1 MTQDII
7 RDLGDGLIL
16 RRSRVDDTQ
25 ALVEFQGNIHR
36 ESGSEE
42 PDSYVAAWVQDLMEG
57 PHPTFD
63 PGDFTLVQDTRTGA
77 IVSALCL
84 ISQTWTYGGIPFG
97 VGRPELVA
105 TRPDYRGRG
114 LVRAQ
119 MAVVHEWSAQRGEM
133 AQAITGIPYFY
144 RQFGYEMAMTLGGSR
159 IGYKS
164 QVPRL
169 KEDEAEPFRV
179 RLATE
184 ADVPFIAHVNASGSR
199 RYPVTCVW
207 DEAMW
212 RYELV
217 GKCDGNICRRALRV
231 IERVGGE
238 PVGFLLHSTML
249 HSGGVSVVAYEL
261 KPDVSW
267 LAVTPPVVRYLWA
280 EGERLAAPD
289 PEKKVVRFAFN
300 LGAEHPAYQVF
311 GHGLPHTTPP
321 YAWYL
326 RVPDLVGFLQHIGP
340 ELERRLAQSPL
351 AGHSGAAEISF
362 YRTGLR
368 LVFKEGRI
376 DAVTPWQPPDPE
388 AGDACFP
395 DLTFLQLVF
404 GYRSLAELDHAFA
417 DCWTPKDE
425 VRVLLEVLFPK
436 KPSDVWPIS

>member
-1 MTQDII
+1 MTQTII
-7 RDLGDGLIL
+7 RDLGEGLIL
-16 RRSRVDDTQ
+16 RRSTREDAR
-25 ALVEFQGNIHR
+25 ALADFQGDIQ
-36 ESGSEE
+36 SGSDTGE
-42 PDSYVAAWVQDLMEG
+42 PDSNVAAWVEDLMER

-63 PGDFTLVQDTRTGA
+63 PADFTLVENTRTGE
-77 IVSALCL
+77 IVSSLCL

-105 TRPDYRGRG
+105 THRDYRGRG

-119 MAVVHEWSAQRGEM
+119 MAVVHEWSAQRGEQM
-133 AQAITGIPYFY
+133 QAITGIPYFY

-159 IGYKS
+159 IGYRS
-164 QVPRL
+164 HVPRL
-169 KEDEAEPFRV
+169 KEGEAEPYRV
-179 RLATE
+179 RQATE
-184 ADVPFIAHVNASGSR
+184 ADLSFVTEVNAYGSQ

-217 GKCDGNICRRALRV
+217 GKSDNNICRRALRI

-267 LAVTPPVVRYLWA
+267 LAVTPPLVRYLWS

-289 PEKKVVRFAFN
+289 PEKVVRFAFN
-300 LGAEHPAYQVF
+300 LGAEHPVYQVF
-311 GHGLPHTTPP
+311 EKGLPHTVPA

-326 RVPDLVGFLQHIGP
+326 RVPDLVGFLQHIAP
-340 ELERRLAQSPL
+340 ELERRLAGSAL
-351 AGHSGAAEISF
+351 VGHTGAIEISF

-368 LVFKEGRI
+368 LAFEEGRL
-376 DAVTPWQPPDPE
+376 ATVTPWQPPEPE
-388 AGDACFP
+388 AGDASFP
-395 DLTFLQLVF
+395 DLTFLQLLF
-404 GYRSLAELDHAFA
+404 GYRSLGELDHAFA
-417 DCWTPKDE
+417 DCWTSKDE
-425 VRVLLEVLFPK
+425 ARALLEALFPK
-436 KPSDVWPIS
+436 RPSDVWPAS